1 EPWRESSYDVTVR
14 PACRSSGGSMSERAV
29 IYPGSFDPITNGHID
44 IVQRA
49 LAMFDRVIV
58 AIADNVRKTPV
69 FSVEERKQLIRE
81 AVNGDPRVE
90 VDAFEGLL
98 VEYVHRRGAKFVVRG
113 LRALA
118 DFEYEFQLA
127 HMNRR
132 LGRGID
138 TVFLMTS
145 EKDFYVSSSL
155 VKEVAQFGGKVT
167 GLVPAAVEA
176 ALYERLGRGHE
187 DRVPGHENPT
197 VTHARRQ
204 RQGQQAQGAGRGR
217 DRVRR
222 R

>member
-1 EPWRESSYDVTVR
+1 
-14 PACRSSGGSMSERAV
+14 MSKVAV
-29 IYPGSFDPITNGHID
+29 YPGSFDPITNGHID

-49 LAMFDRVIV
+49 LVMFDRVIV
-58 AIADNVRKTPV
+58 AIADNVRKAPV
-69 FSVEERKQLIRE
+69 FTIDERKQYIRE
-81 AVNGDPRVE
+81 ALNGDARVE

-98 VEYVHRRGAKFVVRG
+98 VEYVHKKGAKIVVRG

-132 LGRGID
+132 LGRDID

-155 VKEVAQFGGKVT
+155 VKEVAQFGGDIT
-167 GLVPAAVEA
+167 GLVPPSVQR
-176 ALYERLGRGHE
+176 ALM
-187 DRVPGHENPT
+187 
-197 VTHARRQ
+197 
-204 RQGQQAQGAGRGR
+204 

-222 R
+222 K

>member
-1 EPWRESSYDVTVR
+1 M
-14 PACRSSGGSMSERAV
+14 AERIAV
-29 IYPGSFDPITNGHID
+29 YPGSFDPITNGHID

-49 LAMFDRVIV
+49 LTMFDRVIV
-58 AIADNVRKTPV
+58 AIANNVRKAPLFT
-69 FSVEERKQLIRE
+69 VEERKQHILTALTSGR
-81 AVNGDPRVE
+81 DRVE

-98 VEYVHRRGAKFVVRG
+98 VDYVQRRGARIVVRG

-132 LGRGID
+132 LGKGID
-138 TVFLMTS
+138 TIFLMTS

-167 GLVPAAVEA
+167 GLVPPLVEK
-176 ALYERLGRGHE
+176 ALYARLGRNDE
-187 DRVPGHENPT
+187 DRVASAEDPT
-197 VTHARRQ
+197 VAHVGRQ
-204 RQGQQAQGAGRGR
+204 RQGKQAEGAGRRR